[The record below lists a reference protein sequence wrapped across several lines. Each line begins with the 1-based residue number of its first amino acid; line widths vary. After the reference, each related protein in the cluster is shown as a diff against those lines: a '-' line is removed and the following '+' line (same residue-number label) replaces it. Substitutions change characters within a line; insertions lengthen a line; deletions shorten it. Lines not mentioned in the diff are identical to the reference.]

1 MKLLFTMDAKNYDP
15 SWPKFYR
22 PSVRGIIIN
31 PDHRI
36 TLIYSKKYHFY
47 KIPGGGI
54 ENNEDHLTTLIREV
68 NEETGLTVIP
78 ESVREFGE
86 VLRIHKSGELKNT
99 IFVQPNF
106 YYFCQTTGRI
116 GKQHLDTKEKKAEFV
131 LKETTLDEAIQTNLA
146 FISDNS
152 NSHHD
157 EFIKDMVDMVDREY
171 RILKLLKEYIVS

>member
-1 MKLLFTMDAKNYDP
+1 MKLLFTKDAKNYDP
-15 SWPKFYR
+15 SWPRFYR

-54 ENNEDHLTTLIREV
+54 ESNEDHLATLIREV

-86 VLRIHKSGELKNT
+86 VLRIHKSGEFKNT

-106 YYFCQTTGRI
+106 YYFCQTTDRI
-116 GKQHLDTKEKKAEFV
+116 GKQHLDTEEKKAEFV

-146 FISDNS
+146 FISDSS

-157 EFIKDMVDMVDREY
+157 EFIKDMVDREY
-171 RILKLLKEYIVS
+171 QILKLLKEHIVS

>member
-1 MKLLFTMDAKNYDP
+1 MKLLFTKDAKNYDP
-15 SWPKFYR
+15 SWPRFYR
-22 PSVRGIIIN
+22 PSVRGIIID

-54 ENNEDHLTTLIREV
+54 ESNEDHLATLIREV

-86 VLRIHKSGELKNT
+86 VLRIHKSSEFKNT

-106 YYFCQTTGRI
+106 YYFCQTTDRI
-116 GKQHLDTKEKKAEFV
+116 GKQHLDTEEKR
-131 LKETTLDEAIQTNLA
+131 QNL
-146 FISDNS
+146 SS
-152 NSHHD
+152 
-157 EFIKDMVDMVDREY
+157 K
-171 RILKLLKEYIVS
+171 KLLSTKLFKQISLLSQTVPTHIMMNLLKIWSTENIRF